1 MRHSFWFASLA
12 AFALGSIGVGCAGE
26 AAVGEAAVD
35 DTAGKALAD
44 GASGRTAGDGAALEA
59 SPALVAEVRAL
70 LAERNITPTPPP
82 PPVPDALYELG
93 RALAFDK
100 ILSGNGDI
108 SCLTCHHPLVG
119 SDDDRH
125 LPLGVGGIGL
135 GEQRTGGIMIPRNAP
150 ALFNLHEYTVMFWDG
165 RVEPDGA
172 GGFRTPAGAQLTPE
186 MIAVFDYGVVS
197 AQAMFPVTSREEMRG
212 QPGENPIADVPDGD
226 FQGIW
231 QALMQRLGEIPEYV
245 QMFEAAYPGTPFQ
258 DMTFAHAANAIAG
271 FEVRAFAALDSPWER
286 FVAGDDGAL
295 KNKELQGA
303 KTFFEVGCAGCHRGR
318 VFSNFRY
325 QNTGLVQ
332 FGPGQGDGPTSHDD
346 FGRAR
351 VTGDPAQRYAFRAT
365 PLVNVALTAPYGHG
379 GQYTDLRQF
388 VLHYSDPAAKLRDYD
403 ITEHVSDAA
412 LHGLQVAN
420 LDDIAASISPLALN
434 MRFENKDAKDMVD
447 FLETLTA
454 ESSLDLGALVP
465 ERVPSGLPVTD

>member
-12 AFALGSIGVGCAGE
+12 TLALGSIGMGCAGE

-35 DTAGKALAD
+35 DAAGKALAG
-44 GASGRTAGDGAALEA
+44 GASGSAGDGAMIETN
-59 SPALVAEVRAL
+59 PALVAEVRAL

-172 GGFRTPAGAQLTPE
+172 GGFHTPAGAQLTPE

-295 KNKELQGA
+295 KKKELEGA
-303 KTFFEVGCAGCHRGR
+303 KRFFEIGCAGCHRGR
-318 VFSNFRY
+318 AFSNFRY

-332 FGPGQGDGPTSHDD
+332 FGPGQGDGPSAHDD
-346 FGRAR
+346 YGRAR
-351 VTGDPAQRYAFRAT
+351 VTGDPAHRYAFRAT

-388 VLHYSDPAAKLRDYD
+388 VLHYSDPAAKLRAYD
-403 ITEHVSDAA
+403 ITEHVSDIG

>member
-1 MRHSFWFASLA
+1 MKHLYRLASFP
-12 AFALGSIGVGCAGE
+12 AFALISSMTGCAEE
-26 AAVGEAAVD
+26 AVV
-35 DTAGKALAD
+35 D
-44 GASGRTAGDGAALEA
+44 GAVTTDLTGSASNREDEGSTASGAALEA
-59 SPALVAEVRAL
+59 SGALIAEVRAL
-70 LAERNITPTPPP
+70 IAERGITPTPPP
-82 PPVPDALYELG
+82 PVVPDALYELG

-125 LPLGVGGIGL
+125 LPLGTGGAGL
-135 GEQRTGGIMIPRNAP
+135 GAQRSGGLLIPRNAP

-172 GGFRTPAGAQLTPE
+172 GGLRTPAGAQLTPE
-186 MIAVFDYGVVS
+186 MIAVFDFGVVS
-197 AQAMFPVTSREEMRG
+197 AQAMFPVTVREEMRG
-212 QPGENPIADVPDGD
+212 QPGENPIADIPDGD

-245 QMFEAAYPGTPFQ
+245 QMFEAAYPGTQFE

-271 FEVRAFAALDSPWER
+271 FELRAFAALDSPWER

-295 KNKELQGA
+295 KPKELKGA
-303 KTFFEVGCAGCHRGR
+303 KEFFEVGCAGCHRGR

-325 QNTGLVQ
+325 QNTGLAQ
-332 FGPGQGDGPTSHDD
+332 FGPGQGDGPTGSDD

-379 GQYTDLRQF
+379 GQYADLRQF
-388 VLHYSDPAAKLRDYD
+388 VLHYSDPVEKLRDYD
-403 ITEHVSDAA
+403 ITEHVDDVE
-412 LHGLQVAN
+412 LHSLQVAN
-420 LDDIAASISPLALN
+420 RDDILASISPFMLG
-434 MRFENKDAKDMVD
+434 MSFDDKDAKAMVD
-447 FLETLTA
+447 FLEALTA
-454 ESSLDLGALVP
+454 ASSLDLAALVP
-465 ERVPSGLPVTD
+465 ARVPSGLPVTD

>member
-1 MRHSFWFASLA
+1 MT
-12 AFALGSIGVGCAGE
+12 GGCAGD
-26 AAVGEAAVD
+26 AVVD
-35 DTAGKALAD
+35 DAAGSALASGPSHRED
-44 GASGRTAGDGAALEA
+44 EGAAAGDAAPA
-59 SPALVAEVRAL
+59 SHAALVAEVRAI
-70 LAERNITPTPPP
+70 LAQRSITPTPPP

-108 SCLTCHHPLVG
+108 SCLTCHHPLLG

-125 LPLGVGGIGL
+125 LPSGVGGAGL
-135 GEQRTGGIMIPRNAP
+135 GAERTGGFMIPRNAP

-172 GGFRTPAGAQLTPE
+172 GGLRTPAGAQLTPE

-212 QPGENPIADVPDGD
+212 QPGDNPIADLPDAD
-226 FQGIW
+226 FQGVW

-245 QMFEAAYPGTPFQ
+245 QMFEAAYPGTRFA

-271 FEVRAFAALDSPWER
+271 FELRAFAALDSPWER

-295 KNKELQGA
+295 KKKELEGA
-303 KTFFEVGCAGCHRGR
+303 KKFFEVGCAGCHRGR
-318 VFSNFRY
+318 AFSNFRF
-325 QNTGLVQ
+325 QNTGLPQ
-332 FGPGQGDGPTSHDD
+332 FGPGQGDGPTTHDD

-351 VTGDPAQRYAFRAT
+351 VTGDPAQRYAFRAS

-379 GQYTDLRQF
+379 GQYAELRQF
-388 VLHYSDPAAKLRDYD
+388 VLHYSDPIAKLRDYD
-403 ITEHVSDAA
+403 ITEHVSDVA
-412 LHGLQVAN
+412 LHTLQVAN
-420 LDDIAASISPLALN
+420 TDVIAASISPFALG
-434 MRFENKDAKDMVD
+434 MTFDDKDARAMVD
-447 FLETLTA
+447 FLEALTA